1 MPYILQV
8 TLVGLLAG
16 VFGTSFGGLLTVIL
30 RKPKDVMLSGVLAFS
45 GGIMLAIVFA
55 DLIPESME
63 IGTMPLTF
71 GGLFVGAA
79 ALKLLDV
86 YLPASFHQPGGLDG
100 DGTGANFRRTSV
112 LLGFGIALHNLPEGL
127 AIGAG
132 YMASETLGLGLAIV
146 IAIQNV
152 PEGMAM
158 AGPMKAAR
166 MPGLQIVTWT
176 GLAGL
181 PMGLGALA
189 GGLLGSVSPLF
200 LSAALGFAAG
210 AMLYIVF
217 DQLLPDAQRLGVGQ
231 SCTYG
236 SLLGILFGLFVLVL
250 VH

>member
-8 TLVGLLAG
+8 TLVGLMAG
-16 VFGTSFGGLLTVIL
+16 VFGTSFGGMLTVIL
-30 RKPKDVMLSGVLAFS
+30 RKPRDVVLSSVLAFS
-45 GGIMLAIVFA
+45 GGIMLAIVFV
-55 DLIPESME
+55 DLIPESLDM
-63 IGTMPLTF
+63 GTIPLAL
-71 GGLFVGAA
+71 GGLCVGAA
-79 ALKLLDV
+79 VLKLLDV
-86 YLPASFHQPGGLDG
+86 YLPDSFHQPGGLNG
-100 DGTGANFRRTSV
+100 DGKGVHFRRTSV
-112 LLGFGIALHNLPEGL
+112 LLGLGIALHNLPEGL

-132 YMASETLGLGLAIV
+132 YMASEALGLGLAV
-146 IAIQNV
+146 VMAIQNV

-166 MPGLQIVTWT
+166 MSGVQIVTWT

-217 DQLLPDAQRLGVGQ
+217 DQLLPDAQRLGSGQ
-231 SCTYG
+231 SSTYG
-236 SLLGILFGLFVLVL
+236 ALFGIVFGLIVLIL